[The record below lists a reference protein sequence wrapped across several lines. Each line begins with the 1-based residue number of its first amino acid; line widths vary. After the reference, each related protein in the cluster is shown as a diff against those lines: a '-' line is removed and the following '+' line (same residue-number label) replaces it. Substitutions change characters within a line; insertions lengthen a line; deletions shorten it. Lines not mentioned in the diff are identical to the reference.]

1 MVRLQEEPIRPRE
14 LIEEVAQEGAGA
26 VTLFLGTVRDRNRGR
41 RVRYLEYHGYPEM
54 ALSEMERLEAEALE
68 RFQISGVA
76 LVHRTGRLEIG
87 ETSVA
92 IAVAA
97 AHRDDAF
104 RACRFIID
112 TLKQT
117 VPIWKKEVFEGGEEW
132 IGREGT

>member
-1 MVRLQEEPIRPRE
+1 MIRLQEEPILPAE
-14 LIEEVAQEGAGA
+14 LVDLVAHDGAGA
-26 VTLFLGTVRDRNRGR
+26 VTLFVGTVRDHNQGR
-41 RVRYLEYHGYPEM
+41 RVRHMEYHGYPER
-54 ALSEMERLEAEALE
+54 ARSEMERLEQQALE
-68 RFQISGVA
+68 RFEISGIA

-87 ETSVA
+87 EASVA

-117 VPIWKKEVFEGGEEW
+117 VPIWKKEFFEGGDTW
-132 IGREGT
+132 IEGM